1 MVTTPS
7 EVKVLKHALI
17 RQCGA
22 RNVLCFS
29 LVMLQVCSPDSDGRI
44 HQYAIHMKLSEAG

>member
-1 MVTTPS
+1 MVTTPP
-7 EVKVLKHALI
+7 EVKVLKHA
-17 RQCGA
+17 QCGA
-22 RNVLCFS
+22 RNILCFF

>member
-22 RNVLCFS
+22 RNILCFFG
-29 LVMLQVCSPDSDGRI
+29 DA
-44 HQYAIHMKLSEAG
+44 QYAAPILMVEYINTPFI